1 MMGNVLFAKE
11 IMNFFYKSFN
21 GRYVTKHKREN
32 VLLAK
37 EIVKKV
43 FFERHNVK
51 CIFMK
56 DKMENNIF
64 EKMFIFGK
72 TYWKSLFANAIF
84 FTEEKIEKVRFFET

>member
-1 MMGNVLFAKE
+1 
-11 IMNFFYKSFN
+11 
-21 GRYVTKHKREN
+21 
-32 VLLAK
+32 
-37 EIVKKV
+37 
-43 FFERHNVK
+43 
-51 CIFMK
+51 MK